1 MEEKKKK
8 DRTKSGL
15 KKIVKAFAIVATAV
29 ILPRF
34 LGGKK

>member
-15 KKIVKAFAIVATAV
+15 KKIVKAFALVAT
-29 ILPRF
+29 IFIPL
-34 LGGKK
+34 LGRKK

>member
-15 KKIVKAFAIVATAV
+15 IKIGGALMIVVTAV
-29 ILPRF
+29 VKTL
-34 LGGKK
+34 LDGKK